1 MKIAPYSTFW
11 NICNCLIF
19 FPPCLLRTRS
29 NRGRLVEVQS
39 THIFLKEYFS
49 TSLLPA
55 VFPFFIIFHH
65 PDLFTPTASSSD
77 LVFPLKIA
85 AWMGRLPSSPTSSP
99 SFPTSALKIA
109 AWMGEGG
116 SHYQL
121 FSLTTPRVRQRCRE
135 TQYYTARHHM
145 EHCFFGCC
153 RSGKKIYFEEDN
165 NHLVTTFAGVNFL
178 DGITQ
183 CMDVRSCFSR
193 FFVKLFPYF
202 PTSAFTKIEIKVVGS
217 TMKGGASPWL
227 FSHSIS
233 SFEYKVASTV
243 CQEFKKNTFSMRIR
257 LPRGIPTCYKKLFY

>member
-1 MKIAPYSTFW
+1 MDGS
-11 NICNCLIF
+11 
-19 FPPCLLRTRS
+19 
-29 NRGRLVEVQS
+29 
-39 THIFLKEYFS
+39 
-49 TSLLPA
+49 
-55 VFPFFIIFHH
+55 
-65 PDLFTPTASSSD
+65 
-77 LVFPLKIA
+77 
-85 AWMGRLPSSPTSSP
+85 
-99 SFPTSALKIA
+99 
-109 AWMGEGG
+109 G

-121 FSLTTPRVRQRCRE
+121 FALTTPRVRQRCRE
-135 TQYYTARHHM
+135 TQYYTARHNHV

-183 CMDVRSCFSR
+183 CNCDMDVRSCFSR

-233 SFEYKVASTV
+233 SFEYKVASTT
-243 CQEFKKNTFSMRIR
+243 CQEIKRN
-257 LPRGIPTCYKKLFY
+257 

>member
-1 MKIAPYSTFW
+1 M
-11 NICNCLIF
+11 
-19 FPPCLLRTRS
+19 
-29 NRGRLVEVQS
+29 VEVQS

-65 PDLFTPTASSSD
+65 PDFFTPTASSSD

-99 SFPTSALKIA
+99 SFPTSPLKIA

-116 SHYQL
+116 CHYQL

-135 TQYYTARHHM
+135 TQYYTALHNTTQHNTARHNHM

-183 CMDVRSCFSR
+183 CNCDMDVRSCFSR
-193 FFVKLFPYF
+193 FFVKLFL
-202 PTSAFTKIEIKVVGS
+202 TSQHQH
-217 TMKGGASPWL
+217 L
-227 FSHSIS
+227 
-233 SFEYKVASTV
+233 
-243 CQEFKKNTFSMRIR
+243 Q
-257 LPRGIPTCYKKLFY
+257 KLK